1 MNFLNILN
9 QLSEVDPDVFDRLDS
24 RRAVFSSLGTV
35 AKRSALAA
43 TPVLLASMFQKAYAG
58 TNAGSALDI
67 FNYALTLELLE
78 SSFYNKVIASPLF
91 SSASSADQAA
101 IRQIAKHE
109 AAHVTLLQ
117 NVILGLK
124 GTPATIPGFSTA
136 VFSTLTSFN
145 GSGANSQLAVAQ
157 LLEDTGVRA
166 YKGRAADLQGMP
178 DANITT
184 PVNIGTINPLESAL
198 RIHSVE
204 ARHAAHIRT
213 MRGQTAWIN
222 GDGDLDN
229 QAPYLG
235 ATKESNVVQPAP
247 GGYDLTT
254 AGVPTPGVTYSAKDA
269 AAAFDEILTP
279 SEVLAIATPLIGA

>member
-9 QLSEVDPDVFDRLDS
+9 QLAEVDSNVFDRLDS

-58 TNAGSALDI
+58 TNAGDPKEV

-78 SSFYNKVIASPLF
+78 SSFYNKVIASSLF
-91 SSASSADQAA
+91 STASSADQAA

-117 NVILGLK
+117 TVIRGIG
-124 GTPATIPGFSTA
+124 GTPTTIPGFSTA
-136 VFSTLTSFN
+136 VFNTLTTFN
-145 GSGANSQLAVAQ
+145 GAGATSQMAIAQ

-166 YKGRAADLQGMP
+166 YKGRATDLQGIA
-178 DANITT
+178 DVTITN
-184 PVNIGTINPLESAL
+184 VGTINPLESAL

-213 MRGQTAWIN
+213 MRAQTAWIT
-222 GDGDLDN
+222 GSGDLDS
-229 QAPYLG
+229 QPTYQG
-235 ATKESNVVQPAP
+235 ATPESNVTQA
-247 GGYDLTT
+247 GYNLTT
-254 AGVPTPGVTYSAKDA
+254 AGVITSGTTYSAANA
-269 AAAFDEILTP
+269 AASFDEILTV

>member
-9 QLSEVDPDVFDRLDS
+9 QLAEVDSNVFDRLDS

-58 TNAGSALDI
+58 TNAGDPKDV

-78 SSFYNKVIASPLF
+78 SSFYSKVIASSLF
-91 SSASSADQAA
+91 STASSADQAA

-109 AAHVTLLQ
+109 ASHVTLLQ
-117 NVILGLK
+117 TVIRGIG
-124 GTPATIPGFSTA
+124 GTPATIPGFSST
-136 VFSTLTSFN
+136 VFNSLNSFN
-145 GSGANSQLAVAQ
+145 AANSATSQMAIAQ

-166 YKGRAADLQGMP
+166 YKGRATDLQGIA
-178 DANITT
+178 D
-184 PVNIGTINPLESAL
+184 VNISGVGSINPLESAL

-213 MRGQTAWIN
+213 MRSQSAWIT
-222 GDGDLDN
+222 GSGDLDS
-229 QAPYLG
+229 QATYQG
-235 ATKESNVVQPAP
+235 ATPESNVTQA
-247 GGYDLTT
+247 GYNLTT
-254 AGVPTPGVTYSAKDA
+254 AGVITAGTTYSAANA
-269 AAAFDEILTP
+269 AASFDEILTV
-279 SEVLAIATPLIGA
+279 SEVLAIATPLI